1 MFKKL
6 RYRAL
11 EDELMDDFSM
21 GGAEL
26 REALQQ
32 LRLIN
37 RIFQAAGPM
46 KYGVQQLWQEAGKP
60 THLTIL
66 DIGAGSGDVNRLLL
80 RWASANGIDMK
91 LTLADRTEEAC
102 EEARQL
108 FRNEA
113 RVEVVQC
120 DLFELPPDS
129 FDIVTGTQFVHHFSQ
144 EELPEVAR
152 SMLRASKTG
161 IVINDIHRHWIPW
174 SAVWLTAHLIS
185 TNRYIRHDAPL
196 SVAKGFRAEDWR
208 NLKDALGAPEM
219 AYRWRPLFRYVVTIR
234 K

>member
-6 RYRAL
+6 RHRAL

-21 GGAEL
+21 GGDEL

-37 RIFQAAGPM
+37 SIFQAAGPM

-60 THLTIL
+60 VRLSIL
-66 DIGAGSGDVNRLLL
+66 DIGAGSGDINRHLL
-80 RWASANGIDMK
+80 RWATANGIDIK
-91 LTLADRTEEAC
+91 LTLVDITEEAC

-108 FRNEA
+108 FRNEP
-113 RVEVVQC
+113 RVEVLQC
-120 DLFELPPDS
+120 NLYDLLPDS
-129 FDIVTGTQFVHHFSQ
+129 FDIVTSTQFVHHFSA
-144 EELPEVAR
+144 EELPNVVG
-152 SMLRASKTG
+152 SMLRTAKTG
-161 IVINDIHRHWIPW
+161 VVINDIHRHWIAW

-185 TNRYIRHDAPL
+185 TNRYIRNDAPL

-208 NLKDALGAPEM
+208 KLKDVLGTPEM
-219 AYRWRPLFRYVVTIR
+219 AYCWRPLFRYVVTI
-234 K
+234 KK

>member
-6 RYRAL
+6 RHRAL

-37 RIFQAAGPM
+37 RIFQAAGPV
-46 KYGVQQLWQEAGKP
+46 KYGVQQLWEDAGKP
-60 THLTIL
+60 AHLSIL

-108 FRNEA
+108 FRNES
-113 RVEVVQC
+113 RVEVVQR
-120 DLFELPPDS
+120 DLFELPPNS
-129 FDIVTGTQFVHHFSQ
+129 FDIVAGTQFVHHFSPK
-144 EELPEVAR
+144 ELPEVTR
-152 SMLRASKTG
+152 SMLRASKIG
-161 IVINDIHRHWIPW
+161 VVINDIHRHWIAW
-174 SAVWLTAHLIS
+174 SAVWLTARLIS

-208 NLKDALGAPEM
+208 NLKDALGVSEM
-219 AYRWRPLFRYVVTIR
+219 DYSWRPLFRYVVMI
-234 K
+234 KK

>member
-1 MFKKL
+1 
-6 RYRAL
+6 
-11 EDELMDDFSM
+11 MDDFSM

-37 RIFQAAGPM
+37 RIFQAAGPV
-46 KYGVQQLWQEAGKP
+46 KYGVQQLWQDAGKP
-60 THLTIL
+60 AHLSIL

-108 FRNEA
+108 FRNES
-113 RVEVVQC
+113 RVEVVQR

-129 FDIVTGTQFVHHFSQ
+129 FDIVAGTQFVHHFSP
-144 EELPEVAR
+144 EELPEVTR
-152 SMLRASKTG
+152 SMLRASKIG
-161 IVINDIHRHWIPW
+161 VVINDIHRHWIAW
-174 SAVWLTAHLIS
+174 SAVWLTARLIS

-208 NLKDALGAPEM
+208 NLKDALGVSEM
-219 AYRWRPLFRYVVTIR
+219 DYSWRPLFRYVVMI
-234 K
+234 KK